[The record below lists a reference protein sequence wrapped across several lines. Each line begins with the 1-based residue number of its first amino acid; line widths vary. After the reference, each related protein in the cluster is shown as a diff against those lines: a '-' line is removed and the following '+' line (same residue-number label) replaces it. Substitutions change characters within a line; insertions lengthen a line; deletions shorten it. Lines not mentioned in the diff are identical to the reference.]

1 MPPVLSRRGTHDEQ
15 GQAVVEMAII
25 LPVLL
30 MLLLSIWQ
38 FGVVYDKWQNL
49 NGAAREGA
57 RAAIVAPQGQELADA
72 KSAANTAVAGQLSLS
87 SFSLTATNLAGSPAY
102 KATACSSYA
111 INILGVVV
119 KSGDLCRDA
128 TMRVE

>member
-1 MPPVLSRRGTHDEQ
+1 MDISSIRSQKQG

-25 LPVLL
+25 LPVL
-30 MLLLSIWQ
+30 MVLLLSIWQ

-57 RAAIVAPQGQELADA
+57 RAAVVAPSGQELSSART
-72 KSAANTAVAGQLSLS
+72 AANAAIAGQLTLS
-87 SFSLTATNLAGSPAY
+87 SFTLNATTIDGTAY
-102 KATACSSYA
+102 YRATACSPYSV
-111 INILGVVV
+111 NVLGIVV
-119 KSGDLCRDA
+119 KSGQLCRDA

>member
-1 MPPVLSRRGTHDEQ
+1 MQPVFTEHGENER

-57 RAAIVAPQGQELADA
+57 RAAIVAPPGQELNDA
-72 KSAANTAVAGQLSLS
+72 KAAANAAVAGQISLSNFSLS
-87 SFSLTATNLAGSPAY
+87 SSNVAGTPYY
-102 KATACSSYA
+102 KATACSTYD

-119 KSGDLCRDA
+119 KSGELCRDA
-128 TMRVE
+128 AMRVE

>member
-1 MPPVLSRRGTHDEQ
+1 MRQPFTPRLQQ

-30 MLLLSIWQ
+30 VLLLSIWQ

-57 RAAIVAPQGQELADA
+57 RASIVAPPGQELSQARAAADA
-72 KSAANTAVAGQLSLS
+72 AVAGQLTLS
-87 SFSLTATNLAGSPAY
+87 SFSLSSSTISGTQFY
-102 KATACSSYA
+102 TATACTDYA
-111 INILGVVV
+111 VNILGLVV
-119 KSGDLCRDA
+119 KSGQLCRDS

>member
-1 MPPVLSRRGTHDEQ
+1 
-15 GQAVVEMAII
+15 MAII

-57 RAAIVAPQGQELADA
+57 RAAIVAPQGQELSAA
-72 KSAANTAVAGQLSLS
+72 KSAADSAIAGQLTLS
-87 SFSLTATNLAGSPAY
+87 SFSLTSANLAGSPAY
-102 KATACSSYA
+102 KATACSTYS

>member
-1 MPPVLSRRGTHDEQ
+1 MRSLSQPEREH

-30 MLLLSIWQ
+30 VLLLSIWQ

-57 RAAIVAPQGQELADA
+57 RAAIVAQPGQEVSDA
-72 KSAANTAVAGQLSLS
+72 RAAANAAAAGQLTLS
-87 SFSLTATNLAGSPAY
+87 SFSLSASTVSGAQFYT
-102 KATACSSYA
+102 ATACSDYA
-111 INILGVVV
+111 VNILGLVV
-119 KSGDLCRDA
+119 KSGQLCRDS

>member
-1 MPPVLSRRGTHDEQ
+1 
-15 GQAVVEMAII
+15 MAIV

-30 MLLLSIWQ
+30 VLLLSIWQ

-57 RAAIVAPQGQELADA
+57 RAAIVAQPGQELSDGRA
-72 KSAANTAVAGQLSLS
+72 AANASVAGQLTLS
-87 SFSLTATNLAGSPAY
+87 SFSLSSTTIAGAQFY
-102 KATACSSYA
+102 TATACTDYA
-111 INILGVVV
+111 VNILGLVV
-119 KSGDLCRDA
+119 KSGQLCRNS

>member
-1 MPPVLSRRGTHDEQ
+1 MQPVFSKRGTHEQ

-57 RAAIVAPQGQELADA
+57 RAAIVAPQGQELTAA
-72 KSAANTAVAGQLSLS
+72 KAAATTAVAGQLTLS
-87 SFSLTATNLAGSPAY
+87 SFNLTSSNLAGTPY
-102 KATACSSYA
+102 YTATACSTYD

-119 KSGDLCRDA
+119 KSGQLCRDA

>member
-1 MPPVLSRRGTHDEQ
+1 MQPVFSKRGNHEQ

-57 RAAIVAPQGQELADA
+57 RAAIVAPQGQELTAA
-72 KSAANTAVAGQLSLS
+72 KAAATTAVAGQLTLS
-87 SFSLTATNLAGSPAY
+87 SFNLISSNLAGTPY
-102 KATACSSYA
+102 YTATACSTYD
-111 INILGVVV
+111 IDILGVVV
-119 KSGDLCRDA
+119 KSGELCRDA

>member
-1 MPPVLSRRGTHDEQ
+1 
-15 GQAVVEMAII
+15 MAII

-57 RAAIVAPQGQELADA
+57 RAAIVAPQGQEL
-72 KSAANTAVAGQLSLS
+72 SAAKTAANAAVAGQLTLS
-87 SFSLTATNLAGSPAY
+87 SFSLTSSNVAGSPYY

-119 KSGDLCRDA
+119 RSGQLCRDA

>member
-1 MPPVLSRRGTHDEQ
+1 VLSKRGTDEQ

-57 RAAIVAPQGQELADA
+57 RAAIVAPQGQELTAA
-72 KSAANTAVAGQLSLS
+72 KAAATTAVAGQLTLS
-87 SFSLTATNLAGSPAY
+87 SFNLTSSNVAGTPY
-102 KATACSSYA
+102 YTATACSTYD

-119 KSGDLCRDA
+119 KSGQLCRDA

>member
-1 MPPVLSRRGTHDEQ
+1 
-15 GQAVVEMAII
+15 MAII

-57 RAAIVAPQGQELADA
+57 RAAIVAPQGQELAAA
-72 KSAANTAVAGQLSLS
+72 KSAANSAIAGQLTLS
-87 SFSLTATNLAGSPAY
+87 SFSLTSASLAGSPAY
-102 KATACSSYA
+102 RATACSTYS

>member
-1 MPPVLSRRGTHDEQ
+1 MDNSSIRSQKQQ

-25 LPVLL
+25 LPVL
-30 MLLLSIWQ
+30 MVLLLSIWQ

-57 RAAIVAPQGQELADA
+57 RAAVVAPSGQELSSART
-72 KSAANTAVAGQLSLS
+72 AANAAVAGQLTLS
-87 SFSLTATNLAGSPAY
+87 SFSLNATTINGTAY
-102 KATACSSYA
+102 YRATACSPYA
-111 INILGVVV
+111 VNVLGIVV
-119 KSGDLCRDA
+119 KSGQLCRDA

>member
-1 MPPVLSRRGTHDEQ
+1 MHTVIKRSANDN
-15 GQAVVEMAII
+15 GQAVVEMAIV

-30 MLLLSIWQ
+30 ILLLSIWQ

-57 RAAIVAPQGQELADA
+57 RAAIVAPSGQELSSAR
-72 KSAANTAVAGQLSLS
+72 SAANAAVAGQLTLS
-87 SFSLTATNLAGSPAY
+87 SFSLNATSINGTAY
-102 KATACSSYA
+102 YRATACSTYA
-111 INILGVVV
+111 VNILGVVV
-119 KSGDLCRDA
+119 KSGQLCRDA